1 MFGDEREETLREVAA
16 LGNTRAVQ
24 HFAKAGV
31 NLNSQ
36 NAMNGWTALHWAA
49 HRGHVDV
56 VRALLS
62 NGARPE
68 LKTNK
73 GQTALSLAQRHPDIV
88 DILSRIDSSS
98 PDAHDPGAEPDLP
111 IVPKY
116 MQEPDLEK
124 AWLHPDEFSENKI
137 ENVVRARAAVEAT
150 ALDQAL
156 SATVPLPK
164 TELPSSSSSLSS
176 HSLASPASAQAQVQA
191 KAPAEEKEI
200 LVYLTSR
207 SDDHILG
214 STFLKNESIQAS
226 LDVIRNVR
234 KDL

>member
-1 MFGDEREETLREVAA
+1 MISNNR
-16 LGNTRAVQ
+16 
-24 HFAKAGV
+24 
-31 NLNSQ
+31 
-36 NAMNGWTALHWAA
+36 TALHWAA

-68 LKTNK
+68 IKTKK
-73 GQTALSLAQRHPDIV
+73 GQTALSLAERHPDIV
-88 DILSRIDSSS
+88 EILSRVDVST

-116 MQEPDLEK
+116 LQEPDLEK

-137 ENVVRARAAVEAT
+137 ENVVRARAAAEAT

-164 TELPSSSSSLSS
+164 TEQPLSVPS
-176 HSLASPASAQAQVQA
+176 AEA
-191 KAPAEEKEI
+191 APAEEKEI
-200 LVYLTSR
+200 VVYLASR
-207 SDDHILG
+207 ADDHILG

-226 LDVIRNVR
+226 LDVIRKVR
-234 KDL
+234 R